1 MKYSV
6 YFDEKHLK
14 EDGDLI
20 TVCNSVDS
28 INEAKAR
35 IGSDMM
41 RRNLS
46 NDCLY
51 MYKLYEEDYSNLDAY
66 GCPDSQELYWEELPP
81 VSL

>member
-20 TVCNSVDS
+20 TVCNSVGS

-35 IGSDMM
+35 IGFDMM
-41 RRNLS
+41 KRNLP

-51 MYKLYEEDYSNLDAY
+51 MYKLYEEDYSNLNAY
-66 GCPDSQELYWEELPP
+66 GCPDSQELYWGELPP